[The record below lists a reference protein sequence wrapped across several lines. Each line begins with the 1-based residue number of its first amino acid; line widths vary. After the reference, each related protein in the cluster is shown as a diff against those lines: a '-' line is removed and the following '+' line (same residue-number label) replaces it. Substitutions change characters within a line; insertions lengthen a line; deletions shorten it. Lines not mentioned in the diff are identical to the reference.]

1 MERYETKAGDSH
13 GAQGVTSVEHSD
25 GSFSFYDPFH
35 MNPMPGLKDGVW
47 EHIEYRIPV
56 PPLEP
61 GDKLKFYLWNQ
72 YHDATF
78 LLDDLHMKVFAVNP
92 Y

>member
-1 MERYETKAGDSH
+1 MGT
-13 GAQGVTSVEHSD
+13 
-25 GSFSFYDPFH
+25 
-35 MNPMPGLKDGVW
+35 
-47 EHIEYRIPV
+47 V
-56 PPLEP
+56 PPLEL

-78 LLDDLHMKVFAVNP
+78 LLDDLHMKVFAVNA